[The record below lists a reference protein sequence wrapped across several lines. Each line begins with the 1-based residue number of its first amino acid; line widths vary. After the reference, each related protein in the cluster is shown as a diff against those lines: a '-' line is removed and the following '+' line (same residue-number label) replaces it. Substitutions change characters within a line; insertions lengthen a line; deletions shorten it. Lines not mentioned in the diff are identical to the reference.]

1 MTKLEFAETVAALC
15 KRPAAYTL
23 HGTLLEVLAYLDG
36 YGKAAVVQPGSHSGT
51 SGFFEWLA
59 KKLGKTTT
67 RGDEL
72 LLTFG
77 DEGTALREF
86 ARLYR
91 EYAELEAAAD
101 AKKTSE
107 SELS

>member
-1 MTKLEFAETVAALC
+1 MTKLEFAETVAATC

-23 HGTLLEVLAYLDG
+23 HGTLAEVIANLDG
-36 YGKAAVVQPGSHSGT
+36 LAKGFNLQPGSPWGI

-59 KKLGKTTT
+59 KKLGKNTT

-77 DEGTALREF
+77 DEATALREF

-91 EYAELEAAAD
+91 EYAELEAAD
-101 AKKTSE
+101 AEKAS
-107 SELS
+107 